1 MQNGFCNLSPMWQRY
16 DGKIISLGM
25 QAGKKYVCGFRHY
38 ELVDI
43 GGNEIAATVDDLS
56 QLTFIY

>member
-1 MQNGFCNLSPMWQRY
+1 MWQRY

>member
-1 MQNGFCNLSPMWQRY
+1 MLEFYLF
-16 DGKIISLGM
+16 SLVYLFLFWFLFNHCSMEGCPL
-25 QAGKKYVCGFRHY
+25 CGFRHY